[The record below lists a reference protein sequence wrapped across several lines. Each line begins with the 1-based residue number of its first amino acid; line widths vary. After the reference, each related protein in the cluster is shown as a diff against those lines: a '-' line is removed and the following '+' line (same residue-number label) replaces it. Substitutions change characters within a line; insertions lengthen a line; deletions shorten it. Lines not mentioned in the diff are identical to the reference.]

1 MAYIRTHADHTH
13 HDGPGIFT
21 RMADALTSWFVAMME
36 SSSRFDQ
43 IERLQRKSDDELA
56 AMGLRRDD
64 IVRHVFRD
72 RMMY

>member
-1 MAYIRTHADHTH
+1 MAYIRTHAHHAH
-13 HDGPGIFT
+13 HDGPGIFA
-21 RMADALTSWFVAMME
+21 RMGNAVTSWFVAVME

-43 IERLQRKSDDELA
+43 IERLQRKSDAELA
-56 AMGLRRDD
+56 QLGLRRDE